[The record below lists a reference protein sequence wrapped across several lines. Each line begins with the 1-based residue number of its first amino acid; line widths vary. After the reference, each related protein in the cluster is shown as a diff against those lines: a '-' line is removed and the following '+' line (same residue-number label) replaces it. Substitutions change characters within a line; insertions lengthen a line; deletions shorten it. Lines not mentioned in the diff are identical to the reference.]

1 MSRVSEPAGP
11 ARAAVLRTGSLLRKV
26 RRRLRR
32 GTRSGRR
39 RWLFF
44 RKQPARSKLRILLG
58 LKALEDLPMAARNAL
73 WPLPAPLAA
82 RHVRRAR
89 LFENRVALLEMFP
102 TGAVGAEMGCHK
114 GNFSAHILDVTAP
127 RKLHLIDYEAAF
139 VAEVR
144 ERYAK
149 EIDAGVVEVHHGDT
163 VATVDALPAGSL
175 DWAYIDGDH
184 SYRGAVRDLAAAHR
198 AVKPDGWIGLND
210 YVFFN
215 PEDMG
220 KYGVVEAVHE
230 FCLEHDWEILG
241 FGLAGRGQH
250 DVLLRCRGVD
260 DGTPGWKA

>member
-1 MSRVSEPAGP
+1 MSRASEPVGMV
-11 ARAAVLRTGSLLRKV
+11 RAVVLRTASPLRKLGRRV
-26 RRRLRR
+26 RRSA
-32 GTRSGRR
+32 RSGRR

-44 RKQPARSKLRILLG
+44 RKQPARAKLRILLG
-58 LKALEDLPMAARNAL
+58 LAALEDRPMAARNEL
-73 WPLPAPLAA
+73 WPMPAALGAQ
-82 RHVRRAR
+82 HVRRAR
-89 LFENRVALLEMFP
+89 LFEHRVALLEMFP
-102 TGAVGAEMGCHK
+102 TGAVAAEMGCHK

-149 EIDAGVVEVHHGDT
+149 EIEAGVVEVHHGDT
-163 VATVDALPAGSL
+163 VASVDALPPGSL

-184 SYRGAVRDLAAAHR
+184 SYRGAKRDLAAAHR

-215 PEDMG
+215 SEDMN

-250 DVLLRCRGVD
+250 DVLLRRRGAGEGSD
-260 DGTPGWKA
+260 D